1 MAELDPNL
9 NKDPQGREQEELSSY
24 TPASF
29 EKRTAA
35 WMGVAY
41 MVMMVLIIT
50 FSIASGGRPLAGTF
64 PLLLVPA
71 AAAGLVIAIHRKKT
85 GLARLP
91 ITIVM
96 VLCCACALVLG
107 LLLGVPALVSV
118 LQNPFGV

>member
-1 MAELDPNL
+1 MPESNPNL
-9 NKDPQGREQEELSSY
+9 NPETREEKPPY

-41 MVMMVLIIT
+41 MVMLVLIMT
-50 FSIASGGRPLAGTF
+50 FSIATGGQPLTGTF

-71 AAAGLVIAIHRKKT
+71 ATAGLVIVFHRGKT
-85 GLARLP
+85 GAAGLAVTL
-91 ITIVM
+91 VM
-96 VLCCACALVLG
+96 GLICVCALVLG
-107 LLLGVPALVSV
+107 LVLGLPALIHV